1 MASHE
6 LCPVKSSS
14 TGNSHL
20 VAFLGSWAEN
30 DSERLQQLQVLLD
43 DVNLI
48 HWQPHP
54 ETPDSQATIHAL
66 SLAAYRS
73 EWSELIIADSLTG
86 RQLNESTC
94 GREGSQLSVIRVAV
108 TARQRDEVQV
118 IARRITIDNITVA
131 PLDMNIGV
139 SRSFE
144 DGLILHDPNRSLFT
158 ADVVS
163 ESAVGPSWPFD
174 GTEPTIPESVPKEDE
189 SLNIFLL
196 FRNTSEERRAIQSV
210 LQKAVDQA
218 HATHSHGGKRPTVHL
233 IPWEHDHSPS
243 CRDVTRMWTAYTQRV
258 NRTDS
263 MHLLQFVPETD
274 ISKAPFIT
282 IYDNEYYSLIIARNS
297 LDTVLEE
304 AIGSSTRLSQVA
316 STPFIQLSDIE
327 LLHPPDTPF
336 APNPF
341 PWKSLDRRA
350 IDIPLFYLTNNLTLD
365 QKRALKFEIQT
376 ITYVDLDDE
385 LKVCC
390 FVPWTPTP
398 DFPALNA
405 PNGTGTVARIWS
417 ILFEMQN
424 HKLSSPESYIEPPYF
439 FIDAQSGIDQTVIA
453 MCTDKYYELSTLVTE
468 AETESAHDI
477 LSDITDPP
485 IGGFMYGRI
494 RGRDAHNL
502 SANLNIANMGF
513 EEFFEG
519 REGEIVRVS
528 GPKLSALMTGEE

>member
-1 MASHE
+1 MLFHPRRKAHNMASHE

-30 DSERLQQLQVLLD
+30 DSERLLQQLQVLLD
-43 DVNLI
+43 DVHLI

-66 SLAAYRS
+66 SLAAYPS

-131 PLDMNIGV
+131 PLDVNIGV

-174 GTEPTIPESVPKEDE
+174 GTELTIPESVPKEDE

-196 FRNTSEERRAIQSV
+196 FRNTSEERRAI
-210 LQKAVDQA
+210 
-218 HATHSHGGKRPTVHL
+218 H
-233 IPWEHDHSPS
+233 
-243 CRDVTRMWTAYTQRV
+243 
-258 NRTDS
+258 
-263 MHLLQFVPETD
+263 
-274 ISKAPFIT
+274 
-282 IYDNEYYSLIIARNS
+282 

-327 LLHPPDTPF
+327 LLHPPDSPF
-336 APNPF
+336 APNSF

-350 IDIPLFYLTNNLTLD
+350 IDIPLFYLTNNLTRD

-453 MCTDKYYELSTLVTE
+453 MRTDKYYELSTLVTE